1 MVKYKMGKRK
11 MGKRKMRGGGD
22 NDTIEGS
29 SNKSAYKTM
38 DNKLFLNFIFS
49 ISLMGLIWFFIS
61 TFLVK
66 HMYSEVLCY
75 SLMLVSIIFSLFL
88 MISVGIIR
96 MRGDNFIKQM
106 MSIVMFVMTKCLPG
120 LLIGIQLA
128 LMIYIM
134 KENALYMYTTPSE
147 DVPRMLSIFNGAT
160 AMGIFIQMYMYRN
173 HLSKVLFPDG
183 QPISPAVLPGFI
195 LVGILTSWSI
205 VQIFVI
211 LSYLKVDG

>member
-1 MVKYKMGKRK
+1 MGKRKMGKRK

-22 NDTIEGS
+22 NDSVES
-29 SNKSAYKTM
+29 SPNKSAYKTM
-38 DNKLFLNFIFS
+38 DNKLFLNFIFC
-49 ISLMGLIWFFIS
+49 ISFMGLIWFFIS

-75 SLMLVSIIFSLFL
+75 SLMLMSIIFSLFL
-88 MISVGIIR
+88 MISIGVVR
-96 MRGDNFIKQM
+96 MQGDNFIKKM
-106 MSIVMFVMTKCLPG
+106 LSIVMFVMTKCLPG
-120 LLIGIQLA
+120 ILIGIQLA

-147 DVPRMLSIFNGAT
+147 DVPRMLGIFNGAT
-160 AMGIFIQMYMYRN
+160 ALGIIIQMYMYRN
-173 HLSKVLFPDG
+173 HLSRVLFPDG
-183 QPISPAVLPGFI
+183 QPISPAILPGFI

-205 VQIFVI
+205 SQIFVI